1 MVLADTQP
9 FCAISM
15 DAILA
20 LDERL
25 VESAERVRLVH
36 VPHIWSSQRNDAPV
50 AANGSGARVL
60 VIAPQASDRVRST
73 LPASAREV
81 ERLREDW
88 PDARVLSGEQATCA
102 ALRELNRGGKLGSFD
117 VIVFATHAVF
127 FAEQPRLSALS
138 MYDGEISV
146 HELASYTLN
155 ASLVVVSACDAAR
168 AAVLGGE
175 ERMGIEQTLLRCG
188 ARNVVAPIWEV
199 DDAAAAR
206 FSTALLR
213 RIRAG
218 DRVEDA
224 FDITSRDARSR
235 MSGVEWAAWRHSA
248 AL

>member
-1 MVLADTQP
+1 M
-9 FCAISM
+9 
-15 DAILA
+15 
-20 LDERL
+20 
-25 VESAERVRLVH
+25 
-36 VPHIWSSQRNDAPV
+36 
-50 AANGSGARVL
+50 
-60 VIAPQASDRVRST
+60 
-73 LPASAREV
+73 LPASGWEV
-81 ERLREDW
+81 ERLRDAW
-88 PDARVLSGEQATCA
+88 PAARVLLGEQATCA
-102 ALRELNRGGKLGSFD
+102 ALRAMHRDGTLGSFD

-138 MYDGEISV
+138 MFDGEISV

-155 ASLVVVSACDAAR
+155 ASLVVVGACDAAR

-188 ARNVVAPIWEV
+188 ARHVVAPIWEV
-199 DDAAAAR
+199 DDAAAAQ

-224 FDITSRDARSR
+224 FDTASRDARAR
-235 MSGVEWAAWRHSA
+235 MPGVEWAAWRHTA